1 VVVAWIGLAVTVL
14 VALAGG
20 RDPGPGRGGSTT
32 PTERLLALGAVAL
45 LATAIT
51 AAEYL
56 YFTAPG
62 ADGSPAGFGGL
73 TPQWRYL
80 APLLG
85 PLLVAMPRLPRI
97 PARLGLPVVAA
108 GAASSALGYLMAL
121 S

>member
-1 VVVAWIGLAVTVL
+1 MLAL
-14 VALAGG
+14 VAV
-20 RDPGPGRGGSTT
+20 S
-32 PTERLLALGAVAL
+32 L

-56 YFTAPG
+56 YFTAP
-62 ADGSPAGFGGL
+62 ATDGSPAGFGGL

-85 PLLVAMPRLPRI
+85 PLLVALPRLPRI
-97 PARLGLPVVAA
+97 SPRLGFPIVAI
-108 GAASSALGYLMAL
+108 GAASSSVGYLMAL